1 MKNRFELLAA
11 LAVCLLA
18 GCSDPADSVHK
29 SPASEPTKAAPSS
42 GTAAPSSGSAAASP
56 GAASDSAAA
65 APAAATPPV
74 GKTYV
79 IRSGSTVGFTGSKVT
94 GSHDGGFKNVA
105 GSFSVHASKILG
117 TPEIKIGMKSIFSD
131 NEKLTG
137 HLKSAD
143 FFDVEKHPVTT
154 FTVTSIAS
162 AGLTNNV
169 TGNLDLHGVSK
180 SISFPA
186 AIEINNDSVTVKAAF
201 AINRKQWN
209 INYAGKAND
218 LIRDLV
224 VIKLDLKATPG
235 RPQPEDE
242 LAK

>member
-1 MKNRFELLAA
+1 MKNRFNLLAV
-11 LAVCLLA
+11 LAACLLA

-29 SPASEPTKAAPSS
+29 SPASEPSKTAPSS
-42 GTAAPSSGSAAASP
+42 
-56 GAASDSAAA
+56 DAAA
-65 APAAATPPV
+65 APSGTPSDSSASAAPATPPV

-105 GSFSVHASKILG
+105 GSFAVHAGKILG
-117 TPEIKIGMKSIFSD
+117 SPEIKIGMKSIFSD
-131 NEKLTG
+131 NERLTG

-143 FFDVEKHPVTT
+143 FFDVAKYPVST

-242 LAK
+242 LAN